1 MKNSEIRLKQTEWT
15 DIEGVKR
22 SNRRHETAQGR
33 EAGDPGQVGIKRI
46 MAQRVNGLCVH
57 AALRSEPGRRKR
69 YLVERNNL
77 RVLGWGC
84 TVFQDA
90 EKDVLIVDFDGGN
103 GTIKDGVLRRKSRVG
118 NPRATCV
125 QIKVAALK

>member
-1 MKNSEIRLKQTEWT
+1 MAEWT
-15 DIEGVKR
+15 NIEGVKR
-22 SNRRHETAQGR
+22 SNRRHETTQGR
-33 EAGDPGQVGIKRI
+33 KAGDLGQVGIKRI
-46 MAQRVNGLCVH
+46 MAQRVNGLCIH
-57 AALRSEPGRRKR
+57 AARSERARAKR

-77 RVLGWGC
+77 RVLGWGSA
-84 TVFQDA
+84 VFQDA

-103 GTIKDGVLRRKSRVG
+103 GSIKDGVLRRKSRVG